1 MTTIILTFIG
11 FIYVMLFQ
19 QTNVYLQL
27 GAWVGFIIIGLF
39 IDSVILMVYNELK
52 KNKKRRK

>member
-1 MTTIILTFIG
+1 MMTIILSFIG

-39 IDSVILMVYNELK
+39 IDGVILMVYNELK